1 MRRLQGFASI
11 ITGERVRLAAF
22 DHEAWGTGKSRIID
36 LARTLVEPSNFVYNV
51 MYKTQV
57 RGVIMSDMVRKQI
70 YIRKQQ
76 DEMLKRISEAR
87 GVSEAQIVRE
97 AIDRE
102 IAGIGKRPLTND
114 RSAWDEI
121 LRFLESRKD
130 IKASG
135 EPYKWRRED
144 AYEERLDRFDH
155 QDG

>member
-1 MRRLQGFASI
+1 
-11 ITGERVRLAAF
+11 
-22 DHEAWGTGKSRIID
+22 
-36 LARTLVEPSNFVYNV
+36 
-51 MYKTQV
+51 
-57 RGVIMSDMVRKQI
+57 MSDMVRKQI

-102 IAGIGKRPLTND
+102 IVGIGKRPLTHD

-130 IKASG
+130 IQIPG

-144 AYEERLDRFDH
+144 AYQERQGRFDH